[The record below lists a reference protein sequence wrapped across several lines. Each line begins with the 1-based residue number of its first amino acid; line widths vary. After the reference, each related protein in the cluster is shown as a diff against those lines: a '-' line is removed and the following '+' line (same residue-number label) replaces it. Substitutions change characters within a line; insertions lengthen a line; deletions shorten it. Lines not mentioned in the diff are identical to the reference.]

1 MFDVQKTDKKL
12 KQIEQ
17 KLDIQRSKIKGL
29 EDLKVWG
36 DVFDTQTLLGLYKLA
51 NKGIIK
57 AMGGAIATGKE
68 ANIFHAIGRDGRE
81 LGVKIYRIA
90 TSDFK
95 AMQDYIIGDPRFEKI
110 KHSKK
115 DIVFAW
121 TKKEFRNLDRALQAG
136 VRVPEPVVA
145 ERNILIMEFVGKNG
159 IAAPLLREAEVKRPK
174 QFFEKVVRNI
184 KLLYQKANL
193 VHADLSE
200 YNIMYYNQEPV
211 FIDMG
216 QSLVREH
223 PNSEEFLRRDVKNI
237 VKFFQKL
244 GVKCSEEEVLEK
256 IKININKNNFQLKMK
271 L

>member
-1 MFDVQKTDKKL
+1 VFNTQKANKKL
-12 KQIEQ
+12 RQIEQ
-17 KLDIQRSKIKGL
+17 KLDEQRIKIKGL

-36 DVFDTQTLLGLYKLA
+36 DVFDTPTLIGLYKLA

-68 ANIFHAIGRDGRE
+68 ANVFHAIGSDGIE

-110 KHSKK
+110 KHNKK

-121 TKKEFRNLDRALQAG
+121 TKKEFRNLDRASQAG
-136 VRVPEPVVA
+136 VKVPKPMIA
-145 ERNILIMEFVGKNG
+145 ERNILIMEFIGKNG
-159 IAAPLLREAEVKRPK
+159 VAAPLLREAEIKRPK
-174 QFFEKVVRNI
+174 QIFDKVVENM
-184 KLLYQKANL
+184 KLLHLKANL

-200 YNIMYYNQEPV
+200 YNIMYYNEEPV

-216 QSLVREH
+216 QSLVRDH
-223 PNSEEFLRRDVKNI
+223 PNSEEFLERDVKNI
-237 VKFFQKL
+237 VRFFRKL
-244 GVKCSEEEVLEK
+244 GVKCSEEEVLKK
-256 IKININKNNFQLKMK
+256 IKNK
-271 L
+271 